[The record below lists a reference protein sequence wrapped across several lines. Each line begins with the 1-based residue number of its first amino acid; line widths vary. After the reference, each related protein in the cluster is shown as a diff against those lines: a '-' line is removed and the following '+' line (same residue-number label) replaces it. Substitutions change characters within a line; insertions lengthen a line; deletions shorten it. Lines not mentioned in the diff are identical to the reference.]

1 MSALN
6 TSVTCDICGN
16 DPDYKMSS
24 STFRPVQCTEATI
37 KDKTSINGFLY
48 FATDSKKIYLGKEG
62 KFLPMGGST
71 GIYYGNRTPEEGE
84 ADSEVTSF

>member
-1 MSALN
+1 MSVLN
-6 TSVTCDICGN
+6 TSEPCNICGN

-24 STFRPVQCTEATI
+24 STFRPVQCTENI
-37 KDKTSINGFLY
+37 LKNKSPVNGFLY

-71 GIYYGNRTPEEGE
+71 GIYYGTRVAEEGE